1 LAHEFKRADYRQML
15 REMSVAE
22 YFCWCKY
29 FSKRPFTLE
38 MLDYGY
44 GTVAS
49 AVYNVAA
56 LKQVVTAQDFSVLHT
71 AKPNAEMTT
80 EEMMDASIANDGVLR
95 IGPD

>member
-1 LAHEFKRADYRQML
+1 ML

-22 YFCWCKY
+22 YFFWCKY

-44 GTVAS
+44 GAIAS

-71 AKPNAEMTT
+71 AKPSAEMTT